1 MYVEVA
7 IFLRLTSKY
16 FSSRR
21 CSILDKSDPSPSAP
35 RLQTIN
41 LISLNGKWPKIDG
54 YANSF
59 TRITY
64 LLANRIWN
72 SIFWREEWF
81 LRQIMTWGKRV
92 TQKQDLRM
100 WCLEIW
106 GRVCPQ
112 DGADLIDKI
121 KITNYFLQHL
131 RCEIRTAVSGSNEP
145 YKFLTD

>member
-1 MYVEVA
+1 M
-7 IFLRLTSKY
+7 
-16 FSSRR
+16 
-21 CSILDKSDPSPSAP
+21 
-35 RLQTIN
+35 
-41 LISLNGKWPKIDG
+41 
-54 YANSF
+54 
-59 TRITY
+59 
-64 LLANRIWN
+64 
-72 SIFWREEWF
+72 
-81 LRQIMTWGKRV
+81 

-131 RCEIRTAVSGSNEP
+131 RCEIRTAVSGSNES